1 MATIRPSTAAVIGMS
16 SVVRMLDEFKNTPPK
31 LKRGKRRNKRGKLRP
46 RTTRNTAAAKAA
58 PIPPPPP
65 LPLPISPAPE
75 SSPPARTPPQ
85 QSTSPTL
92 PSSSRGGAPDVAVRT
107 TPSRPTEVVALFQ
120 RRLEEERDVGDS
132 LQHERAVLLRELG
145 YGGAAEGG
153 CESGG
158 VDMATLEMSGR
169 RGPSNKSSGGR
180 RRGGGQSRGN
190 RSADIVGSGE
200 KREANAAARA
210 TTPLTFRRHRG
221 AGTAAMCT
229 LPWRDRAIMDPAH
242 RSRLP
247 GRASTAPANAARVR
261 GHRGR
266 GGGGIAGAAE
276 VHVGAVAMSPM
287 TMPMA
292 AKKAKAKEKQKKKTT
307 TKMMKKK
314 RIVTESSAPL
324 GSPWAS
330 PKYPAERNTH
340 RDFPQGITGQRGVRH
355 TSSTGDISRVA
366 SRVGGSS
373 HGGHEHTLHTL
384 HEDDPTTGITPSNNW
399 NLFATAR
406 VGWSN
411 KNVTYSSLSP
421 LRFTAL
427 VDEDIIVV
435 GGGGQ
440 RGGLASRGTLRPSSR
455 AGGET
460 LGSIPYWGEDEDSSF
475 FATLVQEK
483 RKGSGGGGD
492 GGGRERERGELHEG
506 WGGWERRDRGEGQGP
521 GRGTPRSPTSAFL
534 ARGDII
540 PPSVFPAVASPS
552 SEFASPA
559 HFSYRLPLSQPPAYD
574 AERRML
580 KSAPSMH
587 TSLYHEREGDL
598 LPGGMGLRPF
608 SRE

>member
-1 MATIRPSTAAVIGMS
+1 MATIRPSSAAVIGMS

-46 RTTRNTAAAKAA
+46 RAAAKAA

-65 LPLPISPAPE
+65 PLPISPAPE
-75 SSPPARTPPQ
+75 SSPQARTPPH

-92 PSSSRGGAPDVAVRT
+92 PSSSSRGGALEVAVRT

-120 RRLEEERDVGDS
+120 RRLEEERGVGES
-132 LQHERAVLLRELG
+132 LQHERAALLRELG
-145 YGGAAEGG
+145 YDGAVEGG
-153 CESGG
+153 GESGG

-169 RGPSNKSSGGR
+169 RGTSGGR
-180 RRGGGQSRGN
+180 RRGGGQSRGS
-190 RSADIVGSGE
+190 RSAGVVGSGE
-200 KREANAAARA
+200 ERGANAAARA

-261 GHRGR
+261 GRPGR
-266 GGGGIAGAAE
+266 GGGGIAGVAR
-276 VHVGAVAMSPM
+276 VDVGAVAMSPM
-287 TMPMA
+287 TLPTA
-292 AKKAKAKEKQKKKTT
+292 AKKTKAKEKQKKKKIM
-307 TKMMKKK
+307 TKKKK

-330 PKYPAERNTH
+330 LKDPAEREKH
-340 RDFPQGITGQRGVRH
+340 QDFPQGITGQRGVRH

-366 SRVGGSS
+366 SHVGGS

-427 VDEDIIVV
+427 VDEDIVVV
-435 GGGGQ
+435 GGGGR

-475 FATLVQEK
+475 FATLVQK
-483 RKGSGGGGD
+483 RKGSGGGGDGGGGD

-506 WGGWERRDRGEGQGP
+506 WEGWERRDREEGQGP
-521 GRGTPRSPTSAFL
+521 GRGSPRSPTSEFL

-574 AERRML
+574 EERRML

-587 TSLYHEREGDL
+587 TSLYSEREGDL